1 MPSVRVERLP
11 VETLKLGRVGFD
23 HLQIVFCSDFGAG
36 STVQDDWFVIEG
48 IREAGAHGTH
58 LAVEGWHGGTT
69 LSEANGW
76 RRGDALVQRIGR
88 PESRHPREIATGAGA
103 IELWAT
109 LVAHAADIHA
119 HKFPYVPVTLPGVAL
134 PVINSSSLVSS
145 LLHHAGFHV
154 EAAMPHGLRFSP
166 GRRTLLGQVAGDT
179 RAIENGFTAILASID
194 PP

>member
-11 VETLKLGRVGFD
+11 VETLNLGRIGFD
-23 HLQIVFCSDFGAG
+23 HLQIVFRSDFAAG
-36 STVQDDWFVIEG
+36 SEVQDDWFVIEG

-76 RRGDALVQRIGR
+76 RRGDALVERIGR
-88 PESRHPREIATGAGA
+88 PESRHPREIATGAEA

-119 HKFPYVPVTLPGVAL
+119 HKFPYVPVTI

-154 EAAMPHGLRFSP
+154 EAAMPPGLRFSP
-166 GRRTLLGQVAGDT
+166 GRRTLLGRVAGDT
-179 RAIENGFTAILASID
+179 RATENGFTAILASVD
-194 PP
+194 PS